1 MELRDPYP
9 ENIAEQ
15 RRQGA
20 PGRRPQARAL
30 QGCEQKVES
39 IRVRTAQGGTQRQD
53 VQLYEFRR
61 EGAQRQVVQGRTSQG
76 RTVQGHG
83 RQGAG
88 AQARAAKG
96 YGSQGGTRPQVVQG
110 HGSQS
115 SARGNGSQGGN
126 IRGRAIQGNTPQ
138 REGVQLQ
145 NMQPYRT
152 QGSNQ
157 SQNVQPQNTQVRRLQ
172 GGSTRPQDI
181 QLYTPQREG
190 VRSRTVQA
198 CRPRGESALP
208 QRVQGRTS
216 QVSARGR
223 AVQGCR
229 PETVPG
235 AGVRGR
241 DAQNRRAAALRR
253 RKRRYR
259 QMLTLAAMSLVVAV
273 LGCMLLV
280 KGYQV
285 LAAEPKPHEIPHRD
299 SSGLAGQ
306 GGLVQGI
313 PAAEFAKRPEM
324 EENFLTPNEYSR
336 PGEALSTVKN
346 VFVHYTANPGTSAA
360 QNRNYFEQQ
369 KDSHEN
375 SVSAH
380 FVIGCE
386 GEIIQCVPLNEI
398 AYAVAGRNYDSV
410 SIECCHKTEDGSFTR
425 ETYDS
430 LIGLLA
436 WLTDVYDL
444 DSEDILRHYDSNGKL
459 CPLYYTEHPEAWE
472 QLKEDVETFRKRPSR

>member
-1 MELRDPYP
+1 MELRDPYL
-9 ENIAEQ
+9 EDHAEQ
-15 RRQGA
+15 RRQAVQQRTCRERVEAHAAQGN
-20 PGRRPQARAL
+20 RPQRGSAPL
-30 QGCEQKVES
+30 QN
-39 IRVRTAQGGTQRQD
+39 
-53 VQLYEFRR
+53 VQQYRL
-61 EGAQRQVVQGRTSQG
+61 
-76 RTVQGHG
+76 
-83 RQGAG
+83 
-88 AQARAAKG
+88 
-96 YGSQGGTRPQVVQG
+96 
-110 HGSQS
+110 
-115 SARGNGSQGGN
+115 
-126 IRGRAIQGNTPQ
+126 Q
-138 REGVQLQ
+138 REGVQVQDLQ
-145 NMQPYRT
+145 PRRLR
-152 QGSNQ
+152 GES
-157 SQNVQPQNTQVRRLQ
+157 VQPQSAQAR
-172 GGSTRPQDI
+172 RPQGEGSGPRDI
-181 QLYTPQREG
+181 QLYVPQRESARPQRG
-190 VRSRTVQA
+190 QGCASRGSARVCAAQGYRPQMESVRGKDVQVYRPQGSARACTVQARTVQGS
-198 CRPRGESALP
+198 RPQMESVRGKDVRVYRP
-208 QRVQGRTS
+208 QRSAQGHDVQ
-216 QVSARGR
+216 
-223 AVQGCR
+223 
-229 PETVPG
+229 
-235 AGVRGR
+235 
-241 DAQNRRAAALRR
+241 DRRAAALRR
-253 RKRRYR
+253 RKRVRR
-259 QMLTLAAMSLVVAV
+259 QILKIVSMTLVFAV

-299 SSGLAGQ
+299 SSGLADR

-336 PGEALSTVKN
+336 PGEALPEVKN
-346 VFVHYTANPGTSAA
+346 IFVHYTANPGTSAA

-380 FVIGCE
+380 FIIGCE

-398 AYAVAGRNYDSV
+398 AYAVSGRNYDSV

-472 QLKEDVETFRKRPSR
+472 QLKEDVETFRKRPSKETSRRNPSSSYNS

>member
-1 MELRDPYP
+1 MELRDPYL
-9 ENIAEQ
+9 EDHAEQ
-15 RRQGA
+15 RRQAVQQRTCRERVEAHAAQGN
-20 PGRRPQARAL
+20 RPQRGSAPL
-30 QGCEQKVES
+30 QN
-39 IRVRTAQGGTQRQD
+39 
-53 VQLYEFRR
+53 VQQYRL
-61 EGAQRQVVQGRTSQG
+61 
-76 RTVQGHG
+76 
-83 RQGAG
+83 
-88 AQARAAKG
+88 
-96 YGSQGGTRPQVVQG
+96 
-110 HGSQS
+110 
-115 SARGNGSQGGN
+115 
-126 IRGRAIQGNTPQ
+126 Q
-138 REGVQLQ
+138 REGVQVQDLQ
-145 NMQPYRT
+145 PRRLR
-152 QGSNQ
+152 GES
-157 SQNVQPQNTQVRRLQ
+157 VQPQSAQAR
-172 GGSTRPQDI
+172 RPQGEGSGPRDI
-181 QLYTPQREG
+181 QLYVPQRESARPQRG
-190 VRSRTVQA
+190 QGCASRGSARVCAAQGYRPQMESVRGKAVQVYRPQGSARACTVQARTVQGS
-198 CRPRGESALP
+198 RPQMESVRGKDVRVYRP
-208 QRVQGRTS
+208 QRSAQGHDVQ
-216 QVSARGR
+216 
-223 AVQGCR
+223 
-229 PETVPG
+229 
-235 AGVRGR
+235 
-241 DAQNRRAAALRR
+241 DRRAAALRR
-253 RKRRYR
+253 RKRVRR
-259 QMLTLAAMSLVVAV
+259 QILKIVSMTLVFAV

-299 SSGLAGQ
+299 SSGLADR

-336 PGEALSTVKN
+336 PGEALPEVKN
-346 VFVHYTANPGTSAA
+346 IFVHYTANPGTSAA

-380 FVIGCE
+380 FIIGCE

-398 AYAVAGRNYDSV
+398 AYAVSGRNYDSV

-472 QLKEDVETFRKRPSR
+472 QLKEDVETFRKRPSKETSRRNPSSSYNS

>member
-1 MELRDPYP
+1 MESVRGKDVQVY
-9 ENIAEQ
+9 
-15 RRQGA
+15 
-20 PGRRPQARAL
+20 RPQR
-30 QGCEQKVES
+30 S
-39 IRVRTAQGGTQRQD
+39 AQGHD
-53 VQLYEFRR
+53 VQ
-61 EGAQRQVVQGRTSQG
+61 
-76 RTVQGHG
+76 
-83 RQGAG
+83 
-88 AQARAAKG
+88 
-96 YGSQGGTRPQVVQG
+96 
-110 HGSQS
+110 
-115 SARGNGSQGGN
+115 
-126 IRGRAIQGNTPQ
+126 
-138 REGVQLQ
+138 
-145 NMQPYRT
+145 
-152 QGSNQ
+152 
-157 SQNVQPQNTQVRRLQ
+157 
-172 GGSTRPQDI
+172 D
-181 QLYTPQREG
+181 
-190 VRSRTVQA
+190 
-198 CRPRGESALP
+198 
-208 QRVQGRTS
+208 
-216 QVSARGR
+216 
-223 AVQGCR
+223 
-229 PETVPG
+229 
-235 AGVRGR
+235 
-241 DAQNRRAAALRR
+241 RRAAALRR
-253 RKRRYR
+253 RKRVRR
-259 QMLTLAAMSLVVAV
+259 QILKIVSMTLVFAV

-299 SSGLAGQ
+299 SSGLAGR

-336 PGEALSTVKN
+336 PGEALPEVKN

-398 AYAVAGRNYDSV
+398 AYAVSGRNYDSV

-430 LIGLLA
+430 LISLLA

-444 DSEDILRHYDSNGKL
+444 NSEDILRHYDSNGKL

-472 QLKEDVETFRKRPSR
+472 QLKEDVETFRKRPSKETSRRNPSSSYNS

>member
-1 MELRDPYP
+1 MELRDPYL
-9 ENIAEQ
+9 EDHAEQ
-15 RRQGA
+15 RRQAVQQRTCRERVEAHAAQGN
-20 PGRRPQARAL
+20 RPQRGSAPL
-30 QGCEQKVES
+30 QN
-39 IRVRTAQGGTQRQD
+39 
-53 VQLYEFRR
+53 VQQYRL
-61 EGAQRQVVQGRTSQG
+61 
-76 RTVQGHG
+76 
-83 RQGAG
+83 
-88 AQARAAKG
+88 
-96 YGSQGGTRPQVVQG
+96 
-110 HGSQS
+110 
-115 SARGNGSQGGN
+115 
-126 IRGRAIQGNTPQ
+126 Q
-138 REGVQLQ
+138 REGVQVQDLQ
-145 NMQPYRT
+145 PRRLL
-152 QGSNQ
+152 GES
-157 SQNVQPQNTQVRRLQ
+157 VQPQSAQAR
-172 GGSTRPQDI
+172 RPQGEGSGPRDI
-181 QLYTPQREG
+181 QLYVPQRESARPQRG
-190 VRSRTVQA
+190 QGCASRGSARVRAAQGYRPQMESVRGKAVQVYRPQGSARACTVQARTVQGS
-198 CRPRGESALP
+198 RSQMESVRGKDVQVYRP
-208 QRVQGRTS
+208 QRSAQGHDVQ
-216 QVSARGR
+216 
-223 AVQGCR
+223 
-229 PETVPG
+229 
-235 AGVRGR
+235 
-241 DAQNRRAAALRR
+241 DRRAAALRR
-253 RKRRYR
+253 RKRVRR
-259 QMLTLAAMSLVVAV
+259 QILKIVSMTLVFAV

-299 SSGLAGQ
+299 SSGLADR

-336 PGEALSTVKN
+336 PGEPLPEVKN
-346 VFVHYTANPGTSAA
+346 IFVHYTANPGTSAA

-380 FVIGCE
+380 FIIGCE

-398 AYAVAGRNYDSV
+398 AYAVSGRNYDSV

-472 QLKEDVETFRKRPSR
+472 QLKEDVETFRKRPSKETSRRNPSSSYNS

>member
-1 MELRDPYP
+1 MELRDPYL
-9 ENIAEQ
+9 EDHAEQ
-15 RRQGA
+15 RRQAVQQRTCRERVEAHAAQGN
-20 PGRRPQARAL
+20 RPQRGSAPL
-30 QGCEQKVES
+30 QN
-39 IRVRTAQGGTQRQD
+39 
-53 VQLYEFRR
+53 VQQYRL
-61 EGAQRQVVQGRTSQG
+61 
-76 RTVQGHG
+76 
-83 RQGAG
+83 
-88 AQARAAKG
+88 
-96 YGSQGGTRPQVVQG
+96 
-110 HGSQS
+110 
-115 SARGNGSQGGN
+115 
-126 IRGRAIQGNTPQ
+126 Q
-138 REGVQLQ
+138 REGVQAQDLQ
-145 NMQPYRT
+145 PRRLR
-152 QGSNQ
+152 GES
-157 SQNVQPQNTQVRRLQ
+157 VQPQSAQAR
-172 GGSTRPQDI
+172 RPQGEGSGPRDI
-181 QLYTPQREG
+181 QLYVPQRESAWPQRG
-190 VRSRTVQA
+190 QGCASRGSARVRAAQGYRPQMESVRGKAVQVYRPQGSARACTVQARTVQGS
-198 CRPRGESALP
+198 RPQMESVRGKDVQVYRP
-208 QRVQGRTS
+208 QRSAQGHDVQ
-216 QVSARGR
+216 
-223 AVQGCR
+223 
-229 PETVPG
+229 
-235 AGVRGR
+235 
-241 DAQNRRAAALRR
+241 DRRAAALRR
-253 RKRRYR
+253 RKRVRR
-259 QMLTLAAMSLVVAV
+259 QILKIVSMTLVFAV

-299 SSGLAGQ
+299 SSGLADR

-336 PGEALSTVKN
+336 PGEPLPEVKN

-369 KDSHEN
+369 KDTHEN

-380 FVIGCE
+380 FIIGCE

-398 AYAVAGRNYDSV
+398 AYAVSGRNYDSV

-472 QLKEDVETFRKRPSR
+472 QLKEDVETFRKRPSKETSRRNPSSSYNS

>member
-1 MELRDPYP
+1 MELRDPYL
-9 ENIAEQ
+9 EDHAEQ
-15 RRQGA
+15 RRQAVQQRTCRERVEAHAAQGN
-20 PGRRPQARAL
+20 RPQRGSAPL
-30 QGCEQKVES
+30 QN
-39 IRVRTAQGGTQRQD
+39 
-53 VQLYEFRR
+53 VQQYRL
-61 EGAQRQVVQGRTSQG
+61 
-76 RTVQGHG
+76 
-83 RQGAG
+83 
-88 AQARAAKG
+88 
-96 YGSQGGTRPQVVQG
+96 
-110 HGSQS
+110 
-115 SARGNGSQGGN
+115 
-126 IRGRAIQGNTPQ
+126 Q
-138 REGVQLQ
+138 REGVQAQDLQ
-145 NMQPYRT
+145 PRRLR
-152 QGSNQ
+152 GES
-157 SQNVQPQNTQVRRLQ
+157 VQPQSAQAR
-172 GGSTRPQDI
+172 RPQGEGSGPRDI
-181 QLYTPQREG
+181 QLYVPQRESAWPQRG
-190 VRSRTVQA
+190 QGCASWGSARVRAAQGYRPQMESVRGKAVQVYRPQGSARACTVQARTVQGS
-198 CRPRGESALP
+198 RPQMESVRGKDVQVYRP
-208 QRVQGRTS
+208 QRSAQGHDVQ
-216 QVSARGR
+216 
-223 AVQGCR
+223 
-229 PETVPG
+229 
-235 AGVRGR
+235 
-241 DAQNRRAAALRR
+241 DRRAAALRR
-253 RKRRYR
+253 RKRVRR
-259 QMLTLAAMSLVVAV
+259 QILKIVSMTLVFAV

-299 SSGLAGQ
+299 SSGLADR

-336 PGEALSTVKN
+336 PGEPLPEVKN

-369 KDSHEN
+369 KDTHEN

-380 FVIGCE
+380 FIIGCE

-398 AYAVAGRNYDSV
+398 AYAVSGRNYDSV

-472 QLKEDVETFRKRPSR
+472 QLKEDVETFRKRPSKETSRRNPSSSYNS